1 MNARGFVTKYVLT
14 ACCAAATALA
24 AQHAAAQSAKNRS
37 VATVDYTTRSGDT
50 LYDVSARYL
59 QGTDDWPLVAQL
71 NDVPVPKHLQ
81 PGVVLK
87 LPAARLRKERLSA
100 RVIAAHGT
108 VESAGRGSAQ
118 FAPVAVDATLTEGDR
133 LRTGSNAFVTLEL
146 SDGTHL
152 SLPPDSQIDLATLR
166 RTVLTGTL
174 ERVIDLRRGSVD
186 SEVTH
191 LKKKD
196 DRFQIRSPSV
206 VAGVRGTRFR
216 VNYDKDGRASTTV
229 EVLDGT
235 VGVAGGR
242 AGGAATPRGAP
253 WVDVRAGRVGA
264 APSAKRSADT
274 LVHANFGNVTSAS
287 GVVGS
292 PIALLDAPQLANPA
306 KIQDDPQV
314 AFDLVPLGGAQSYHV
329 QIARDAGL
337 YDLFKEVQVSAPR
350 ATFADVPDGTY
361 FVRIAAIDSH
371 GLEGQ
376 PRIYAFERRRFGVDA
391 SAAPADGG
399 YAFRWSTT
407 QDGAA
412 AGATRFRFVLSRSKD
427 LSNPIVDQ
435 VDAQGG
441 RIAVSN
447 LTPGDYYWSV
457 IAERYEGGRFH
468 EKASAVNAF
477 TIAR

>member
-235 VGVAGGR
+235 VGVAL
-242 AGGAATPRGAP
+242 
-253 WVDVRAGRVGA
+253 
-264 APSAKRSADT
+264 SAKRSADT

-337 YDLFKEVQVSAPR
+337 YDLFKEVQVPAPR

>member
-235 VGVAGGR
+235 VGVA
-242 AGGAATPRGAP
+242 
-253 WVDVRAGRVGA
+253 
-264 APSAKRSADT
+264 PSAKRSVDT

>member
-1 MNARGFVTKYVLT
+1 MSARGFVTKYVLT

-235 VGVAGGR
+235 VGVA
-242 AGGAATPRGAP
+242 
-253 WVDVRAGRVGA
+253 
-264 APSAKRSADT
+264 PSAKRAADT

>member
-235 VGVAGGR
+235 VGVA
-242 AGGAATPRGAP
+242 
-253 WVDVRAGRVGA
+253 
-264 APSAKRSADT
+264 PSAGRSADT

>member
-235 VGVAGGR
+235 VGVA
-242 AGGAATPRGAP
+242 
-253 WVDVRAGRVGA
+253 
-264 APSAKRSADT
+264 PSATRSPDT

-337 YDLFKEVQVSAPR
+337 YDLFKEVQVPAPR

>member
-1 MNARGFVTKYVLT
+1 MSARGFVTKYVLT

-235 VGVAGGR
+235 VGVA
-242 AGGAATPRGAP
+242 
-253 WVDVRAGRVGA
+253 
-264 APSAKRSADT
+264 PSAKRSSDT

-337 YDLFKEVQVSAPR
+337 YDLFKEVQVPAPR

>member
-235 VGVAGGR
+235 VGVA
-242 AGGAATPRGAP
+242 PRGP
-253 WVDVRAGRVGA
+253 R
-264 APSAKRSADT
+264 PPDT

-337 YDLFKEVQVSAPR
+337 YDLFKEVQVPAPR

>member
-229 EVLDGT
+229 EVL
-235 VGVAGGR
+235 
-242 AGGAATPRGAP
+242 
-253 WVDVRAGRVGA
+253 AGRGGV

-337 YDLFKEVQVSAPR
+337 YDLFKEVQVPAPR

>member
-235 VGVAGGR
+235 VGVA
-242 AGGAATPRGAP
+242 
-253 WVDVRAGRVGA
+253 
-264 APSAKRSADT
+264 PSATRSADT

-337 YDLFKEVQVSAPR
+337 YDLFKEVQVPAPR

-391 SAAPADGG
+391 SAAPVDGG

>member
-1 MNARGFVTKYVLT
+1 MSARGFVTKYVLT

-235 VGVAGGR
+235 VGVA
-242 AGGAATPRGAP
+242 
-253 WVDVRAGRVGA
+253 
-264 APSAKRSADT
+264 PSATRSADT

-337 YDLFKEVQVSAPR
+337 YDLFKEVQVPAPR

>member
-235 VGVAGGR
+235 VGVA
-242 AGGAATPRGAP
+242 
-253 WVDVRAGRVGA
+253 
-264 APSAKRSADT
+264 PSAKRSADT

-314 AFDLVPLGGAQSYHV
+314 AFDLVPLRGAQSYHV

>member
-235 VGVAGGR
+235 VGVA
-242 AGGAATPRGAP
+242 
-253 WVDVRAGRVGA
+253 
-264 APSAKRSADT
+264 PSAKSSADT

>member
-235 VGVAGGR
+235 VGVA
-242 AGGAATPRGAP
+242 
-253 WVDVRAGRVGA
+253 
-264 APSAKRSADT
+264 PSATRSADT

-337 YDLFKEVQVSAPR
+337 YDLFKEVQVPAPR

>member
-235 VGVAGGR
+235 VGVA
-242 AGGAATPRGAP
+242 A
-253 WVDVRAGRVGA
+253 
-264 APSAKRSADT
+264 SAKRSADT

-337 YDLFKEVQVSAPR
+337 YDLFKEVQVPAPR

>member
-1 MNARGFVTKYVLT
+1 MSARGFVTKYVLT

-235 VGVAGGR
+235 VGVA
-242 AGGAATPRGAP
+242 
-253 WVDVRAGRVGA
+253 
-264 APSAKRSADT
+264 PSAKRSPDT

>member
-235 VGVAGGR
+235 VGVA
-242 AGGAATPRGAP
+242 A
-253 WVDVRAGRVGA
+253 
-264 APSAKRSADT
+264 SAKRSADT

>member
-216 VNYDKDGRASTTV
+216 VNYDKDGRASTPV
-229 EVLDGT
+229 DGRDGT
-235 VGVAGGR
+235 VG
-242 AGGAATPRGAP
+242 GAP
-253 WVDVRAGRVGA
+253 RA
-264 APSAKRSADT
+264 PRSPDT

-337 YDLFKEVQVSAPR
+337 YDLFKEVQVPAPR

>member
-1 MNARGFVTKYVLT
+1 
-14 ACCAAATALA
+14 
-24 AQHAAAQSAKNRS
+24 
-37 VATVDYTTRSGDT
+37 
-50 LYDVSARYL
+50 
-59 QGTDDWPLVAQL
+59 
-71 NDVPVPKHLQ
+71 
-81 PGVVLK
+81 
-87 LPAARLRKERLSA
+87 
-100 RVIAAHGT
+100 AAHGT

-216 VNYDKDGRASTTV
+216 VNYDKDGRASTPV
-229 EVLDGT
+229 EGLPAT
-235 VGVAGGR
+235 
-242 AGGAATPRGAP
+242 GGAPPRAP
-253 WVDVRAGRVGA
+253 
-264 APSAKRSADT
+264 RSPDT

>member
-235 VGVAGGR
+235 GGVARR
-242 AGGAATPRGAP
+242 ARRAP
-253 WVDVRAGRVGA
+253 
-264 APSAKRSADT
+264 DT

>member
-235 VGVAGGR
+235 VGVA
-242 AGGAATPRGAP
+242 
-253 WVDVRAGRVGA
+253 
-264 APSAKRSADT
+264 PSAKRAADT

-337 YDLFKEVQVSAPR
+337 YDLFKEVQVPAPR

>member
-216 VNYDKDGRASTTV
+216 VNYDKDGRAPRRV
-229 EVLDGT
+229 FVL
-235 VGVAGGR
+235 
-242 AGGAATPRGAP
+242 
-253 WVDVRAGRVGA
+253 AGRVGV
-264 APSAKRSADT
+264 APRATASADT

>member
-235 VGVAGGR
+235 VGVA
-242 AGGAATPRGAP
+242 
-253 WVDVRAGRVGA
+253 
-264 APSAKRSADT
+264 PSAKRSTDT

-407 QDGAA
+407 QDGAV

>member
-235 VGVAGGR
+235 VGVA
-242 AGGAATPRGAP
+242 PR
-253 WVDVRAGRVGA
+253 
-264 APSAKRSADT
+264 AKRSADT

-337 YDLFKEVQVSAPR
+337 YDLFKEVQVPAPR

>member
-235 VGVAGGR
+235 VGVA
-242 AGGAATPRGAP
+242 
-253 WVDVRAGRVGA
+253 
-264 APSAKRSADT
+264 PSASRSADT

-337 YDLFKEVQVSAPR
+337 YDLFKEVQVPAPR

>member
-235 VGVAGGR
+235 VGVAPR
-242 AGGAATPRGAP
+242 AK
-253 WVDVRAGRVGA
+253 
-264 APSAKRSADT
+264 SAADT

-337 YDLFKEVQVSAPR
+337 YDLFKEVQVPAPR

>member
-1 MNARGFVTKYVLT
+1 MSASGIVTKYVLT
-14 ACCAAATALA
+14 ACCAAAVALA
-24 AQHAAAQSAKNRS
+24 AQHAGAQPAKRPAAQ
-37 VATVDYTTRSGDT
+37 TVDYTTRGGDT
-50 LYDVSARYL
+50 LYDVAARYL
-59 QGTDDWPLVAQL
+59 QGSDDWPLVAQL

-81 PGVVLK
+81 PGIVLK

-118 FAPVAVDATLTEGDR
+118 FAPVAVDTTLTEGDR
-133 LRTGSNAFVTLEL
+133 LRTGANAFVTLEL
-146 SDGTHL
+146 TDGTHL
-152 SLPPDSQIDLATLR
+152 SMPPDSQIDLATLR

-216 VNYDKDGRASTTV
+216 VNYDKDGHESTTV

-235 VGVAGGR
+235 VGVA
-242 AGGAATPRGAP
+242 
-253 WVDVRAGRVGA
+253 
-264 APSAKRSADT
+264 PSVKRTTDT
-274 LVHANFGNVTSAS
+274 LVHANFGNVSSAS

-292 PIALLDAPQLANPA
+292 PIALLGAPQLADPA
-306 KIQDDPQV
+306 KVQDEPQV

-337 YDLFKEVQVSAPR
+337 YDLFKELRVNAPH
-350 ATFADVPDGTY
+350 AAFADVPDGTY
-361 FVRIAAIDSH
+361 FVRISAVDSH

-376 PRIYAFERRRFGVDA
+376 PRIYAFERRRFGIDA

-407 QDGAA
+407 DGGAA
-412 AGATRFRFVLSRSKD
+412 GGATRFRFVLSGAKD

-435 VDAQGG
+435 VDVQGG
-441 RIAVSN
+441 RIVVSN
-447 LTPGDYYWSV
+447 LKPGDYYWSV
-457 IAERYEGGRFH
+457 IAERFEGGRFY

>member
-235 VGVAGGR
+235 VG
-242 AGGAATPRGAP
+242 
-253 WVDVRAGRVGA
+253 A

-337 YDLFKEVQVSAPR
+337 YDLFKEVQVPAPR

>member
-235 VGVAGGR
+235 VGVA
-242 AGGAATPRGAP
+242 AP
-253 WVDVRAGRVGA
+253 
-264 APSAKRSADT
+264 P
-274 LVHANFGNVTSAS
+274 
-287 GVVGS
+287 
-292 PIALLDAPQLANPA
+292 PPPPPPPQH
-306 KIQDDPQV
+306 PQKKKQNH
-314 AFDLVPLGGAQSYHV
+314 PN
-329 QIARDAGL
+329 
-337 YDLFKEVQVSAPR
+337 
-350 ATFADVPDGTY
+350 
-361 FVRIAAIDSH
+361 
-371 GLEGQ
+371 
-376 PRIYAFERRRFGVDA
+376 RR
-391 SAAPADGG
+391 
-399 YAFRWSTT
+399 
-407 QDGAA
+407 
-412 AGATRFRFVLSRSKD
+412 L
-427 LSNPIVDQ
+427 
-435 VDAQGG
+435 
-441 RIAVSN
+441 
-447 LTPGDYYWSV
+447 
-457 IAERYEGGRFH
+457 
-468 EKASAVNAF
+468 
-477 TIAR
+477 

>member
-235 VGVAGGR
+235 VGVA
-242 AGGAATPRGAP
+242 
-253 WVDVRAGRVGA
+253 
-264 APSAKRSADT
+264 PSATRSADT

>member
-1 MNARGFVTKYVLT
+1 MSASGIVTKYVLT
-14 ACCAAATALA
+14 ACCAAAVALA
-24 AQHAAAQSAKNRS
+24 APHAAAQQAKRP
-37 VATVDYTTRSGDT
+37 AAQTVDYTTRSGDT
-50 LYDVSARYL
+50 LYDVAARYL
-59 QGTDDWPLVAQL
+59 QGSDDWPFVAQL

-81 PGVVLK
+81 PGIVLK
-87 LPAARLRKERLSA
+87 LPAARLRKERLSV
-100 RVIAAHGT
+100 RVIAAHGA
-108 VESAGRGSAQ
+108 VESAGRGSSQ
-118 FAPVAVDATLTEGDR
+118 FTPVAVDSTLTEGDR
-133 LRTGSNAFVTLEL
+133 LRTGANAFVTLEL
-146 SDGTHL
+146 TDGTHL
-152 SLPPDSQIDLATLR
+152 SMQPDSQIDLATLR

-235 VGVAGGR
+235 VGVA
-242 AGGAATPRGAP
+242 
-253 WVDVRAGRVGA
+253 
-264 APSAKRSADT
+264 PSAKRTTDT
-274 LVHANFGNVTSAS
+274 LVHANFGNVSSAN
-287 GVVGS
+287 GVVGN
-292 PIALLDAPQLANPA
+292 PIALLGAPQLTDPA
-306 KIQDDPQV
+306 KVQDEPQV
-314 AFDLVPLGGAQSYHV
+314 AFDLVPLGGAQDYHV

-337 YDLFKEVQVSAPR
+337 YDLFQEVRVNAPH
-350 ATFADVPDGTY
+350 AAFTDVPDGTY
-361 FVRIAAIDSH
+361 FVRVSAVDSH

-376 PRIYAFERRRFGVDA
+376 PRIYAFERRRFGIDA

-407 QDGAA
+407 DGGSAG
-412 AGATRFRFVLSRSKD
+412 GATRFRFVLSGAKD

-435 VDAQGG
+435 VDVQGG

-447 LTPGDYYWSV
+447 LKPGDYYWSV
-457 IAERYEGGRFH
+457 IAERFEGGRFY

>member
-1 MNARGFVTKYVLT
+1 MSARGFVTKYVLT

-235 VGVAGGR
+235 VGVA
-242 AGGAATPRGAP
+242 A
-253 WVDVRAGRVGA
+253 
-264 APSAKRSADT
+264 SAKRSADT

>member
-216 VNYDKDGRASTTV
+216 VNYDKDGRASPPV
-229 EVLDGT
+229 EGLDGT
-235 VGVAGGR
+235 VGG
-242 AGGAATPRGAP
+242 
-253 WVDVRAGRVGA
+253 

-337 YDLFKEVQVSAPR
+337 YDLFKEVQVPAPR

>member
-235 VGVAGGR
+235 G
-242 AGGAATPRGAP
+242 GGAPRAP
-253 WVDVRAGRVGA
+253 
-264 APSAKRSADT
+264 RSADT

>member
-235 VGVAGGR
+235 
-242 AGGAATPRGAP
+242 GGAAPRATRAP
-253 WVDVRAGRVGA
+253 
-264 APSAKRSADT
+264 DT

-337 YDLFKEVQVSAPR
+337 YDLFKEVQVPAPR

>member
-216 VNYDKDGRASTTV
+216 VNYDKDGRASPTV
-229 EVLDGT
+229 DVLAGT
-235 VGVAGGR
+235 VGVA
-242 AGGAATPRGAP
+242 
-253 WVDVRAGRVGA
+253 
-264 APSAKRSADT
+264 PSATRSADT

-337 YDLFKEVQVSAPR
+337 YDLFKEVQVPAPR

>member
-229 EVLDGT
+229 EVLDGR
-235 VGVAGGR
+235 VGV
-242 AGGAATPRGAP
+242 
-253 WVDVRAGRVGA
+253 

>member
-235 VGVAGGR
+235 VGVAAR
-242 AGGAATPRGAP
+242 AERP
-253 WVDVRAGRVGA
+253 
-264 APSAKRSADT
+264 ADT

-337 YDLFKEVQVSAPR
+337 YDLFKEVQVPAPR